1 MSETVNTTSGELVT
15 IEDTAAVPVATLA
28 EKISDLQ
35 AGGTGGILSTIT
47 GTDFE
52 SKLAVLSAVNNSLP
66 ISEHLNKKIMVK
78 NIIVQ
83 PIVMEN
89 ETTKKMEAQ
98 PRVIFVQEDGTAF
111 HAISNVLFRDVND
124 WFGILGHPSEWAAPL
139 PIVVKQEGTGT
150 RKFFTAKLTK

>member
-15 IEDTAAVPVATLA
+15 IEDSAAVPVATLA
-28 EKISDLQ
+28 DKIADLQ
-35 AGGTGGILSTIT
+35 SGGTGGILSTIT

-52 SKLAVLSAVNNSLP
+52 SKLEVLGAMNNSKPL
-66 ISEHLNKKIMVK
+66 SENLGKKILVK

-89 ETTKKMEAQ
+89 ETTKQMEAQ
-98 PRVIFVQEDGTAF
+98 PRVIFIEEDGKAF

-124 WFGILGHPSEWAAPL
+124 WFSILGHPSEWAAPL
-139 PIVVKQEGTGT
+139 PIVVKQEGVGT